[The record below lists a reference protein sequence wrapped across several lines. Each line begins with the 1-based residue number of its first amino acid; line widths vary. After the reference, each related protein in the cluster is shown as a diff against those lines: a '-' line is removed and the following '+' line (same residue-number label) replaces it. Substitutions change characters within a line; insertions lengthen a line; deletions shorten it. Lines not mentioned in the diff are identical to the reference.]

1 MVVKHENGIL
11 TKSLSFLVVISN
23 SNNINDN
30 GDNNNNDA
38 SYIKNQC
45 C

>member
-23 SNNINDN
+23 SNNINDS